1 MRPEEWFAARS
12 FSSGEFGDIAVLI
25 RLKHQRGIGVTLVL
39 PTRSVVE
46 TIGPILDKIA
56 GLDRSGVRL
65 FDQILVVDAQSTDG
79 TLAAARRDGVEVWPE
94 ESLLPEFGPVLG
106 EGDALWRAL
115 SQVGGDLV
123 VFADTDTREFRAE
136 LVVGIAG
143 CLLIRPEIRFAK
155 AAYRR
160 PFVSGETLMADGGGR
175 VTELAAKPLLN
186 VFFPELSG
194 FVQPLAWEFGATREL
209 LWSLPFFTGYAVE
222 IGLLIDAFKACGLEA
237 MAQVDC
243 GLRLNRHQDL
253 GGLSRMAHAILRA
266 VLIRAGDPESC
277 TRADGLSEMASYV
290 HAVAVADGLAMERYD
305 EVLVERRPM
314 GEILRKGL
322 LGGRQARTGPG

>member
-1 MRPEEWFAARS
+1 VRPEEWFAARS
-12 FSSGEFGDIAVLI
+12 FSSGEFGDIAGLI

-39 PTRSVVE
+39 PIRNVVE

-56 GLDRSGVRL
+56 GFDRSGVRL

-136 LVVGIAG
+136 LIAGIAG
-143 CLLIRPEIRFAK
+143 CLLIRPEVRFAK

-222 IGLLIDAFKACGLEA
+222 IGLLIDAFKACEA
-237 MAQVDC
+237 MAQ
-243 GLRLNRHQDL
+243 
-253 GGLSRMAHAILRA
+253 A
-266 VLIRAGDPESC
+266 
-277 TRADGLSEMASYV
+277 TADSGSTGV
-290 HAVAVADGLAMERYD
+290 RTWAD
-305 EVLVERRPM
+305 
-314 GEILRKGL
+314 
-322 LGGRQARTGPG
+322 